1 MPSNEEYA
9 DSLVERFVDS
19 FGNLDDMRVNAD
31 IDPIAPELAFGERD
45 EFGQTKWRPL
55 RYATDASHLEL
66 LYAKL
71 PARLPK
77 LYERLILSFR
87 WAEVDLETFRLLA
100 NPPGPDLGGL
110 SQEVIKDQFLSD
122 VLLKNGFVKF
132 GKGPDIDYDPVCF
145 NISARMKNGDCR
157 VVKIDHEE
165 ILCNSRIR
173 IVREMAESFEKLM
186 LTTIALSES
195 RTKPGS

>member
-1 MPSNEEYA
+1 MPSNKEYI

-19 FGNLDDMRVNAD
+19 FGGLDDMRVNAD
-31 IDPIAPELAFGERD
+31 VYPIAPELVYGEQD
-45 EFGQTKWRPL
+45 QFGQTEWRPL
-55 RYATDASHLEL
+55 RYATEASRLEP

-71 PARLPK
+71 PARFPK

-100 NPPGPDLGGL
+100 NPPGPDLSGL
-110 SQEVIKDQFLSD
+110 LQEVSKDQFLSN
-122 VLLKNGFVKF
+122 VLLRNGFVPF
-132 GKGPDIDYDPVCF
+132 GKGPDVDYDPVCF
-145 NISARMKNGDCR
+145 DISSRAKNGDCR

-173 IVREMAESFEKLM
+173 IVREMAESFEKLV
-186 LTTIALSES
+186 LATIALAGS
-195 RTKPGS
+195 RAKPGS